1 MIGRGQVETQH
12 PEDRRQDAFS
22 LPQGQVDD
30 EPARQRGFDG
40 EIGILPL
47 PATRAAADV
56 KRLRQLEQ
64 ENGRLKKMV
73 ADRDLEIDVLKEI
86 TRKKNSRRTCAP
98 AAGRVCAPTRA
109 VEPPGV
115 RRVVGLSVDTGLRV
129 SAPAARCAGISGHA

>member
-86 TRKKNSRRTCAP
+86 TQKKMGFLSRIGAKWSVLAASDTLFLNRLRALLSTLYRTGDSTLKRP
-98 AAGRVCAPTRA
+98 GR
-109 VEPPGV
+109 
-115 RRVVGLSVDTGLRV
+115 L
-129 SAPAARCAGISGHA
+129 

>member
-86 TRKKNSRRTCAP
+86 TRKKWGSSQESVQN
-98 AAGRVCAPTRA
+98 GRCWLLLTR
-109 VEPPGV
+109 
-115 RRVVGLSVDTGLRV
+115 
-129 SAPAARCAGISGHA
+129 CF